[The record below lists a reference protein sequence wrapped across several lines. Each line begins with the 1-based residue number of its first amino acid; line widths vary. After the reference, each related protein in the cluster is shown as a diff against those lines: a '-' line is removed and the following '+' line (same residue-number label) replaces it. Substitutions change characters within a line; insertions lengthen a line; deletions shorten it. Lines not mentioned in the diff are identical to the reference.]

1 MRKDRIAVLGDK
13 DSVLA
18 FKAIGIDVFS
28 VYSQQ
33 EARDTL
39 RRIARSHK
47 LIFITDDIA
56 IKITDIISRYK
67 NQVYPIVIPIPSS
80 TGSTGL
86 GMKMIKQNVE
96 KAIGVDI
103 LFNREDN

>member
-1 MRKDRIAVLGDK
+1 MRKDKIAVLGDR
-13 DSVLA
+13 DSVLG
-18 FKAIGIDVFS
+18 FKAIGVDVFS
-28 VYSQQ
+28 VYS
-33 EARDTL
+33 EEDARNML
-39 RRIARSHK
+39 KKIARSHK

-67 NQVYPIVIPIPSS
+67 SQVYPIVIPIPSS
-80 TGSTGL
+80 TGSTGY
-86 GMKMIKQNVE
+86 GIKMIRQNVE